1 MDENRTT
8 EQANSF
14 GRAAGEYE
22 RARPGYPDAVVDW
35 MLPAAARTVLDLGA
49 GTGKFTRCLVARGL
63 DVIAVEPDDVMR
75 ATLAA
80 GLPKVRAL
88 AGTGES
94 IPLPDAS
101 VGLVTIAQAWHW
113 MDAARA
119 AVEIARV
126 LRPGGTLAL
135 AWNIRDETVAWVR
148 RLGDIMGSS
157 DAERSIRGTINIPEP
172 FGVTE
177 TFETDWQND
186 IDVESLVALVASRSF
201 IITASPADRAA
212 TLAAVRE
219 LVASDST
226 LAGRARFDLP
236 YRTYGFQATLPSG
249 PTGSP
254 GTG

>member
-1 MDENRTT
+1 MDEKRTT
-8 EQANSF
+8 EHANSF

-35 MLPAAARTVLDLGA
+35 MLPAAAHTVLDLGA
-49 GTGKFTRCLVARGL
+49 GTGKFSRSLVARGL

-75 ATLAA
+75 ASLAA
-80 GLPKVRAL
+80 GLLTVSEL
-88 AGTGES
+88 GGTGES

-101 VGLVTIAQAWHW
+101 VDLVTIAQAWHW

-119 AVEIARV
+119 AIEIARV

-135 AWNIRDETVAWVR
+135 VWNIRDESVAWVR
-148 RLGDIMGSS
+148 QLSEIIGSS
-157 DAERSIRGTINIPEP
+157 DAERFIRGTIEIPEP

-186 IDVESLVALVASRSF
+186 IDGESLVALVASRSF
-201 IITASPADRAA
+201 IITAAPADRAA

-219 LVASDST
+219 LAASDPA
-226 LAGRARFDLP
+226 LAGRVRFGLP
-236 YRTYGFQATLPSG
+236 YRTYGFRATLPSG
-249 PTGSP
+249 PIGPT